1 MDYTRYRETAQR
13 LIKKYGTVGSL
24 TNTKQII
31 PDPTKKWITES
42 VTSSLP
48 IELVVFPDDG
58 VTFVDHNVTGN
69 VRVALVAPKQ
79 ELAEVYIGDVV
90 KYGLFTATV
99 KSYKTIDPD
108 GSGAILWA
116 LLIA

>member
-69 VRVALVAPKQ
+69 VRVALVSPSA
-79 ELAEVYIGDVV
+79 ELTAIAIGDVLT
-90 KYGLFTATV
+90 YGLQTATV

>member
-1 MDYTRYRETAQR
+1 MDYTRYRQTAER
-13 LIKKYGTVGSL
+13 LIATYGTTGAIV
-24 TNTKQII
+24 NTVQTAT
-31 PDPTKKWITES
+31 DPAQPWKTTPVVKS
-42 VTSSLP
+42 MP
-48 IELVVFPDDG
+48 IQLAVFPDDG

-69 VRVALVAPKQ
+69 VRVALVSPSA
-79 ELAEVYIGDVV
+79 ELTAIAIGDVLT
-90 KYGLFTATV
+90 YGLQTATV